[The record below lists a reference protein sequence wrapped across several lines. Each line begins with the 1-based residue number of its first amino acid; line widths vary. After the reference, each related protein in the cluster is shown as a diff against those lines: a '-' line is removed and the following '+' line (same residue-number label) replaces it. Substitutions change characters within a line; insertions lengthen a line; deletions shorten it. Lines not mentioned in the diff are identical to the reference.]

1 MNLFWGEMLCV
12 CVCVCVYIYIYIK
25 GVQRRN
31 HSVVD
36 SRGVAIEGN
45 KKTLVKESASYI
57 LVKRVLNTYYEIA
70 WKLDIG
76 E

>member
-45 KKTLVKESASYI
+45 KRMVAGVWQLKGT
-57 LVKRVLNTYYEIA
+57 RRH
-70 WKLDIG
+70 W
-76 E
+76 